1 MVTEWEKDKVAARGR
16 CSSATKLDG
25 RGLGWGETGAESGC
39 AGKGRSLLLPNVLE
53 PRAPPAADN

>member
-1 MVTEWEKDKVAARGR
+1 VAARGR